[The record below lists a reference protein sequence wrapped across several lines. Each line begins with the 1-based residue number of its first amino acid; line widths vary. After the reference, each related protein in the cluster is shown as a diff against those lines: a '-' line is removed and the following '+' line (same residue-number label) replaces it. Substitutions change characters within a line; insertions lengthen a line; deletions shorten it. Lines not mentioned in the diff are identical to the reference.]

1 MAGLNVNDEHR
12 PLRGGISI
20 VRHGG
25 GIGRG
30 TLCLIARRQL
40 DHKKVLTT
48 AAHNF
53 GDLRNSIKMCQGG
66 DEYNDRVARRY
77 SETLDDGSTR
87 ESYKYHESTPDSV
100 AKFGDFAAALLLTD
114 SNGERDSIEGLDG
127 VFGVH
132 KHEEGSNSNHQPLPV
147 VKDAYDPVRNK
158 AYDLYGAKSGITQVT
173 VNDVDREY
181 EVDTGRWMRGL
192 ILLDESRSSPR
203 PTDGDSGAPIVVE
216 DPDGNLRIVALYF
229 GGIASESI
237 GFAYPASVVEQELGI
252 YFGVSAPTALATAP
266 EHVAPGTPF
275 VLNGESS
282 DAQEDGATITKYQW
296 VWLSGPPPA
305 GTTVQPPPTG
315 GFPFHYPEQ
324 TTPNLSISG
333 HNLLGDYA
341 YKLIVTDSNGAKAST
356 TVIVAVAPNN
366 PPTANAGDD
375 KTAYRG
381 ENVELNGS
389 GSDPDGHPLTYQWE
403 QLGLDELGVVPVT
416 PVTITD
422 SDQAKA
428 SFVAPNQI
436 GALSF
441 KLTVTDSH
449 GASHSDTVTVTVQ
462 NRSPIAY
469 AGPNRVINATNAVT
483 LEGSVSDWDPD
494 DRDDVSPTW
503 SKHRNNPADVTL
515 VEVAGRPAHRTFI
528 PDVAGV
534 YAFTLTATDPY
545 DVTVSDDV
553 RVRVLPAADKV
564 IPANVAATAASGRMD
579 ISWNRVSIATG
590 YEVQLGVPEDG
601 GEIGY
606 ASYTTTALSY
616 RVENLAPFTRYHYR
630 VRAENNS
637 YVGPWSATESVVTP
651 GETPP
656 TPTADQWDVRQLNNK
671 IQVKVTELP
680 EVIPA
685 ISEVKAILSIG
696 EELDLTTVEKDIG
709 TSLNQWVD
717 VLTSSDTDW
726 QTGRWVAQVRFVNTS
741 SSRYSLGKSVTVTSS
756 NNNPPMAF
764 AGYNQVVLVNSTVI
778 SSHAY
783 ISDSDE
789 EDRERLTYE
798 WEQIEGPEVR
808 LISISPR
815 TVLFTAPSTPG
826 TLRFRLTAPTPA
838 DCRVR
843 TKCGSRCTQ
852 TPRPRNGWIRT

>member
-127 VFGVH
+127 VFVVH

-356 TVIVAVAPNN
+356 TVSVTATNPPPTAVAGAFQVEQDGDTENFIPVQEVRPRETVYLRAVGSHSNIEGDHVLLYQWDQVPPEPAAGTPSVTITN
-366 PPTANAGDD
+366 RTKSKATFTAPAEAANLEFRLIVTDGNGATAADSVTVTVVNIPPTANAGDD
-375 KTAYRG
+375 KTAFRG
-381 ENVELNGS
+381 ETVELNGS
-389 GSDPDGHPLTYQWE
+389 GNDDNEDTLTYQWE

-416 PVTITD
+416 PVTITNAE
-422 SDQAKA
+422 QAEA
-428 SFVAPNQI
+428 SFVAPNKI

-449 GASHSDTVTVTVQ
+449 EESHSDTVTVTVE
-462 NRSPIAY
+462 NREPIAL
-469 AGPNRVINATNAVT
+469 AGPDKLISSHNRVT
-483 LEGSVSDWDPD
+483 LEGSVSDIDPD
-494 DRDDVSPTW
+494 DRASVTHTW
-503 SKHRNNPADVTL
+503 TQHGNNPTRVIFSE
-515 VEVAGRPAHRTFI
+515 VEGRPAQRTFI
-528 PDVAGV
+528 PTITGS
-534 YAFTLTATDPY
+534 YIFTLTATDQHQLS
-545 DVTVSDDV
+545 VSDDV
-553 RVRVLPAADKV
+553 RVRVLPASDNV
-564 IPANVAATAASGRMD
+564 IPANVTATTASGRVD
-579 ISWNRVSIATG
+579 ISWDEVTMATG
-590 YEVQLGVPEDG
+590 YELQIGVPEDG
-601 GEIGY
+601 GEIR
-606 ASYTTTALSY
+606 ST
-616 RVENLAPFTRYHYR
+616 
-630 VRAENNS
+630 
-637 YVGPWSATESVVTP
+637 
-651 GETPP
+651 
-656 TPTADQWDVRQLNNK
+656 
-671 IQVKVTELP
+671 
-680 EVIPA
+680 
-685 ISEVKAILSIG
+685 
-696 EELDLTTVEKDIG
+696 G
-709 TSLNQWVD
+709 T
-717 VLTSSDTDW
+717 
-726 QTGRWVAQVRFVNTS
+726 
-741 SSRYSLGKSVTVTSS
+741 
-756 NNNPPMAF
+756 
-764 AGYNQVVLVNSTVI
+764 
-778 SSHAY
+778 
-783 ISDSDE
+783 
-789 EDRERLTYE
+789 
-798 WEQIEGPEVR
+798 
-808 LISISPR
+808 PR
-815 TVLFTAPSTPG
+815 TQSLP
-826 TLRFRLTAPTPA
+826 
-838 DCRVR
+838 
-843 TKCGSRCTQ
+843 
-852 TPRPRNGWIRT
+852 